1 MFSGELAPWH
11 WIIIAILLVVLF
23 GSAKLPGAARSI
35 GRSMRI
41 FKAEV
46 KGLHDDDDTTPAQ
59 GAAPTQSAQSQS
71 GQSAAAPTPAAQT
84 WQPAGTPAQPTQGEA
99 AETVRMREEASRLR
113 EQAAALERQAA
124 LPQSLNAPGDPVR
137 TEPGR
142 NI

>member
-46 KGLHDDDDTTPAQ
+46 KGLHDDDDATPSQA
-59 GAAPTQSAQSQS
+59 AAPGQPAAA
-71 GQSAAAPTPAAQT
+71 QSAATPAPAAQT
-84 WQPAGTPAQPTQGEA
+84 WQPAGTPAQPTPGEA
-99 AETVRMREEASRLR
+99 AETVRMREEAARLR

-124 LPQSLNAPGDPVR
+124 VPQSLNAPGDAVR
-137 TEPGR
+137 SEPGR